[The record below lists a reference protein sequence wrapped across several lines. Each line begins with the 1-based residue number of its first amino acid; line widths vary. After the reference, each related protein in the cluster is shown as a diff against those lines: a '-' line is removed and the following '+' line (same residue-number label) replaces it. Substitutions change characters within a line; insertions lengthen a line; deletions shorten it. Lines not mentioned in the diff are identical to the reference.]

1 MSPIAAVNRRFRAH
15 LLSISLAI
23 IFSMSPQIGLNA
35 HLLAA
40 GSGYRRAGIH
50 GYISQLIDHL
60 PAAEPA
66 YRYKVFVGDGQLT
79 AHPQLSV
86 RRSRLRTGHPLNRIL
101 WEQFAQPWQLNG
113 LDLVHEMAFV
123 APVVMPKPFVV
134 TVYDLTFIRYPDRL
148 PRVRRLYLRLL
159 TGLSCKRARRVMAIS
174 QSTADDLISLLGVP
188 RDRIDLAIP
197 GVEPRF
203 HPLPRSEVAAWRS
216 QHHLPEHF
224 LLFVGTLE
232 PRKNLTTLLQ
242 AYAALPARDREACHL
257 VLAGGRGWMDEEI
270 DRTIQQHGLSLTVHL
285 PGFVADN
292 DLPWWYNAADA
303 LVYPSLFEGW
313 GLPIT
318 EAMACGKPVIVS
330 DISSLPEAAGDVGMR
345 VAPHD
350 VAAWTAAL
358 ARCIDDP
365 AWRVEQG
372 QSAQERAKCF
382 TWEQTARQTVDSY
395 KRALELF

>member
-123 APVVMPKPFVV
+123 ARVVMPKPFVV

-148 PRVRRLYLRLL
+148 PRVRRLSLRLL

-174 QSTADDLISLLGVP
+174 QSTADDLIALLNVP
-188 RDRIDLAIP
+188 RERIDLAIP
-197 GVEPRF
+197 GIEPRF
-203 HPLPRSEVAAWRS
+203 RPLPAAEVEAWR
-216 QHHLPEHF
+216 QRRGLPEHF
-224 LLFVGTLE
+224 ILFVGTLE
-232 PRKNLTTLLQ
+232 PRKNLPMLLR
-242 AYAALPARDREACHL
+242 AYAALPEADQRSHPL
-257 VLAGGRGWMDEEI
+257 VLAGGRGWMVEEI
-270 DRTIQQHGLSLTVHL
+270 DRTIASYNLAPNVIF
-285 PGFVADN
+285 PGFLADEE
-292 DLPWWYNAADA
+292 LPW
-303 LVYPSLFEGW
+303 
-313 GLPIT
+313 
-318 EAMACGKPVIVS
+318 
-330 DISSLPEAAGDVGMR
+330 
-345 VAPHD
+345 
-350 VAAWTAAL
+350 
-358 ARCIDDP
+358 
-365 AWRVEQG
+365 
-372 QSAQERAKCF
+372 
-382 TWEQTARQTVDSY
+382 
-395 KRALELF
+395 

>member
-40 GSGYRRAGIH
+40 GSGYRRAGLH
-50 GYISQLIDHL
+50 GYMSQLIAHL

-66 YRYKVFVGDGQLT
+66 YRNKVFVGDGQLT

-159 TGLSCKRARRVMAIS
+159 TGLSCKRARRVIAIS
-174 QSTADDLISLLGVP
+174 QSTADDLVALLGVP

-197 GVEPRF
+197 VVDSRYC
-203 HPLPRSEVAAWRS
+203 PLPVAAVADWRIRKG
-216 QHHLPEHF
+216 LPGLF
-224 LLFVGTLE
+224 LFFVGTPE
-232 PRKNLTTLLQ
+232 PRKNLMVLLQ
-242 AYAALPARDREACHL
+242 AYAALPAGDRVACHL
-257 VLAGGRGWMDEEI
+257 VIAGGKGWMSEPIYRAI
-270 DRTIQQHGLSLTVHL
+270 DDFGLSSTVHL
-285 PGFVADN
+285 PGFVD
-292 DLPWWYNAADA
+292 DEELVWWYNAAEA
-303 LVYPSLFEGW
+303 FVYPS
-313 GLPIT
+313 
-318 EAMACGKPVIVS
+318 
-330 DISSLPEAAGDVGMR
+330 
-345 VAPHD
+345 
-350 VAAWTAAL
+350 
-358 ARCIDDP
+358 
-365 AWRVEQG
+365 
-372 QSAQERAKCF
+372 
-382 TWEQTARQTVDSY
+382 
-395 KRALELF
+395 